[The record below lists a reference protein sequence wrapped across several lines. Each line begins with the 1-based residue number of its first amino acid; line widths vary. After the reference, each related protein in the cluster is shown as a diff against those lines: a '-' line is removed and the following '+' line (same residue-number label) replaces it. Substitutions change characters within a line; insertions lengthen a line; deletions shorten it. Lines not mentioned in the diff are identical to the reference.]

1 LGGNRGQTPHQRFL
15 LASAVS
21 APTGKE
27 TGEDFPMRNLI
38 SLQKPR
44 KRRQTMSSL
53 LLVLPIVGLVAIFG
67 MAIRHDRG
75 GEAAD
80 YPTLQDLI

>member
-1 LGGNRGQTPHQRFL
+1 
-15 LASAVS
+15 
-21 APTGKE
+21 
-27 TGEDFPMRNLI
+27 MRNLI

>member
-1 LGGNRGQTPHQRFL
+1 
-15 LASAVS
+15 
-21 APTGKE
+21 
-27 TGEDFPMRNLI
+27 MRNLI
-38 SLQKPR
+38 SHKKTQ

-53 LLVLPIVGLVAIFG
+53 LLVLPIIGLVAIFG

-75 GEAAD
+75 GETAD